1 MGKPI
6 RSQRK
11 GAGSVYI
18 AHTHKRKGPAKLRPL
33 DFAEKRGYVRGVI
46 REIIHDSGRGAPLA
60 RIQFR
65 HRFKVKKVMYSMVA
79 CEGMYTGQ
87 YVYFGKKAALEIGN
101 VLPVGEMPEGTII
114 CNVESKT
121 ADRGTLARAGGCY
134 SIVVSHNP
142 DTKKTRIKLPSGQ
155 KKSIPSTARGMV
167 GLISGGGK
175 IEKPVLKAGNNFF
188 RFKAKRKCWPRVR
201 GVAMSPVDHPHGG
214 GNHQHIGHPST
225 VSRQAPPGQK
235 VGLIAARRTG
245 RLAGKVITAKD
256 KKN

>member
-87 YVYFGKKAALEIGN
+87 YVYFGKKGFLLFAN
-101 VLPVGEMPEGTII
+101 
-114 CNVESKT
+114 
-121 ADRGTLARAGGCY
+121 LAPQLLSRLATCCLL
-134 SIVVSHNP
+134 V
-142 DTKKTRIKLPSGQ
+142 
-155 KKSIPSTARGMV
+155 
-167 GLISGGGK
+167 
-175 IEKPVLKAGNNFF
+175 
-188 RFKAKRKCWPRVR
+188 KCPRVPLF
-201 GVAMSPVDHPHGG
+201 ATWSPKQQIVEPLPELGAAT
-214 GNHQHIGHPST
+214 PLWFLT
-225 VSRQAPPGQK
+225 TLTLRRPG
-235 VGLIAARRTG
+235 
-245 RLAGKVITAKD
+245 
-256 KKN
+256 